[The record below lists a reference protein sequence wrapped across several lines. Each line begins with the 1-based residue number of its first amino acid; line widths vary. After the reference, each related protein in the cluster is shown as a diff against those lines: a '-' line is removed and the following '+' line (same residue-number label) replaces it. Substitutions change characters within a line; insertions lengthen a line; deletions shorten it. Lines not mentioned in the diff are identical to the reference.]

1 MTDTNTVGPV
11 RIDLGPCTCATP
23 DVHTSDWVEIFRHAP
38 YQMGLA
44 ALESIAQSNTPIELG
59 VALRQVYVVW
69 GVTGWN
75 LIDGAGKP
83 INVTR
88 ETIAQQ
94 LMSEWGDRN
103 VAVIEACARQFN
115 DEVML
120 PLQTAASRQLSSGL
134 TEASTSPNRAS
145 RRETAKHSRPSS
157 PTSLADGST
166 SAVLDG

>member
-1 MTDTNTVGPV
+1 MTDTDTVGPV

-23 DVHTSDWVEIFRHAP
+23 DVHTNDWVEIFRHAP

-44 ALESIAQSNTPIELG
+44 ALESIAQSSTPIELG

-69 GVTGWN
+69 GVNNWN
-75 LIDGAGKP
+75 LIDDKGKS

-88 ETIAQQ
+88 ETIALQ
-94 LMSEWGDRN
+94 LMADWSDRT

-120 PLQTAASRQLSSGL
+120 PLQTAASKQLNNGQIEAL
-134 TEASTSPNRAS
+134 TSQNRAS
-145 RRETAKHSRPSS
+145 RREQAKHSRPSS
-157 PTSLADGST
+157 PTSSAAGNT
-166 SAVLDG
+166 SVAQGG